1 MLPCTTTVLW
11 MEATLSTVAGYTAAL
26 TAAYCT
32 VAMAVWCGL
41 LGNTQEP
48 GRH

>member
-1 MLPCTTTVLW
+1 
-11 MEATLSTVAGYTAAL
+11 MEATLLTVAGYTAAL

-41 LGNTQEP
+41 LGNCMMTV
-48 GRH
+48 